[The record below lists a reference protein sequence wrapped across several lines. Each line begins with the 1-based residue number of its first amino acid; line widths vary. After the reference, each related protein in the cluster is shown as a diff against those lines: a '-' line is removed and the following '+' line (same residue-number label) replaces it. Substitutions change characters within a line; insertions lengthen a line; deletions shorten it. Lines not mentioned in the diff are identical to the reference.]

1 MKRWIIRQILIP
13 YLRERGLVLPAQK
26 RKELAQRFG
35 LDELVIAT
43 IEQLIRNAIIE
54 SLLKE

>member
-1 MKRWIIRQILIP
+1 MKRWLIRQILIP
-13 YLRERGLVLPAQK
+13 YLRERGLVLPADK

-35 LDELVIAT
+35 LDVLVIAT

>member
-1 MKRWIIRQILIP
+1 MKRWLVRQIVVP
-13 YLRERGLVLPAQK
+13 WLRERGLVLPADK
-26 RKELAQRFG
+26 RRELAERFG
-35 LDELVIAT
+35 LDVLVIAT